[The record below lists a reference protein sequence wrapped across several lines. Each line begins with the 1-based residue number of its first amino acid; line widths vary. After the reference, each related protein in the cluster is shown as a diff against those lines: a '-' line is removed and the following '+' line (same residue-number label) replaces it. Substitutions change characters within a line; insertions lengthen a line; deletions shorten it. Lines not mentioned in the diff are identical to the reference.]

1 MDVASKRREPCTQ
14 RRNITPPKTG
24 IVDDQN
30 HQRLILL
37 IVKQRAISTPEKH
50 KMGGRTPEGEDDV
63 SGFGLHKLRAPWG
76 Q

>member
-1 MDVASKRREPCTQ
+1 MDVASIRREPCTQ
-14 RRNITPPKTG
+14 RRNFTPPKTG

-37 IVKQRAISTPEKH
+37 IVKQRALSTPDKH
-50 KMGGRTPEGEDDV
+50 TVRGRTPEGEDGV
-63 SGFGLHKLRAPWG
+63 SGFGLQKLRAPSG

>member
-1 MDVASKRREPCTQ
+1 MDVASKRRELRTQ

-37 IVKQRAISTPEKH
+37 IVKYRAISTPDEH
-50 KMGGRTPEGEDDV
+50 RTQGTTNKGEDV
-63 SGFGLHKLRAPWG
+63 RGLGLQKLRVPWG